1 MKQRLMN
8 WHSFIFSEKKSHR
21 AQRHVAFWSLW
32 WIYFIITYFYYQ
44 QTGLQQ
50 IESESWNAPFF
61 LKSVLLLSIHVVSCY
76 CFIGFV
82 LPRYLLKEQYAK
94 LIIAAFLL
102 SLGILL
108 ASYYMH
114 RAIFP
119 LVNAAFNYHPRIVNP
134 NLWWTSISS
143 GLFTAPKVIAVAT
156 AITLLKR
163 WYLKQKEK
171 ERLDKEKLMTDLQL
185 LKAQI
190 HPKFLFSSLDNIYA
204 LTQKK
209 NTEKASLLLLKL
221 ADILS
226 YMLYDTDSAL
236 VPLEKE
242 IKIIKDYLSLQKTM
256 FADLLEI
263 DIAEKGQPTDRA
275 IAPLLLLPLIENSFL
290 YIENKNL
297 EPNWIN
303 LEFQVEAEELTMK
316 VIHGKSIESL
326 PIDEEQ
332 MPLTKTRKRLD
343 FFYPDRYELK
353 TTDEPEMMMIYLKVD
368 LGNTM
373 NEKKTNIYLEQID
386 YATA

>member
-1 MKQRLMN
+1 MN
-8 WHSFIFSEKKSHR
+8 WYSFIFSEKKSHR
-21 AQRHVAFWSLW
+21 LQRHLIFWSLW
-32 WIYFIITYFYYQ
+32 WVYFIITYFYYQ

-50 IESESWNAPFF
+50 IESDSWNAPFF
-61 LKSVLLLSIHVVSCY
+61 IKSLLLLSIHVASCY

-82 LPRYLLKEQYAK
+82 LPRYLLKKQYAK
-94 LIIAAFLL
+94 FIVAAFLL
-102 SLGILL
+102 TLGILL

-119 LVNAAFNYHPRIVNP
+119 LLNAAFNYHPKIVNP

-156 AITLLKR
+156 AIKLLKR

-171 ERLDKEKLMTDLQL
+171 EGLDKEKLMTDLQL

-190 HPKFLFSSLDNIYA
+190 HPKFLFSSLDSIYS

-209 NTEKASLLLLKL
+209 NTSKASLLLLKL

-226 YMLYDTDSAL
+226 YMLYDTDKAF

-242 IKIIKDYLSLQKTM
+242 IEIIKDYLALQKTM
-256 FADLLEI
+256 FGDLLEI
-263 DIAEKGQPTDRA
+263 DIAEKGQAANHA
-275 IAPLLLLPLIENSFL
+275 IAPLLLLALIENSFL
-290 YIENKNL
+290 YIENTNL
-297 EPNWIN
+297 ETSWIN
-303 LEFQVEAEELTMK
+303 LEFQIDANEFTMK

-326 PIDEEQ
+326 PVNEDQ
-332 MPLTKTRKRLD
+332 MPITKTIKRLN
-343 FFYPDRYELK
+343 FFYPEHYELK
-353 TTDEPEMMMIYLKVD
+353 TTAEPEMMMTYLKVD
-368 LGNTM
+368 LGERIT
-373 NEKKTNIYLEQID
+373 EKNTNIHLEQMD

>member
-1 MKQRLMN
+1 MN
-8 WHSFIFSEKKSHR
+8 WYSFIFSEKKSHR
-21 AQRHVAFWSLW
+21 LQRHLIFWSLW
-32 WIYFIITYFYYQ
+32 WVYFIITYFYYQ

-61 LKSVLLLSIHVVSCY
+61 IKSLLLLSIHVASCY
-76 CFIGFV
+76 FFIGYV
-82 LPRYLLKEQYAK
+82 LPRYLLKKQYAK
-94 LIIAAFLL
+94 FIVAAFLL
-102 SLGILL
+102 TLGILL

-119 LVNAAFNYHPRIVNP
+119 LLNAAFNYHPRIVNP

-156 AITLLKR
+156 AIKLLKR

-171 ERLDKEKLMTDLQL
+171 ERLDKEKLITDLQL

-190 HPKFLFSSLDNIYA
+190 HPKFLFSSLDSIYS

-209 NTEKASLLLLKL
+209 NTSKASLLLLKL

-226 YMLYDTDSAL
+226 YMLYDTDKAF

-242 IKIIKDYLSLQKTM
+242 IEIIKDYLALQKTM
-256 FADLLEI
+256 FGDLLEI
-263 DIAEKGQPTDRA
+263 DIAEKGQAANHA
-275 IAPLLLLPLIENSFL
+275 IAPLLLLALIENSFL
-290 YIENKNL
+290 YIENTNL
-297 EPNWIN
+297 ETSWIN
-303 LEFQVEAEELTMK
+303 LEFQIDANEFTMK

-326 PIDEEQ
+326 PVNEDQ
-332 MPLTKTRKRLD
+332 MPITKTIKRLN
-343 FFYPDRYELK
+343 FFYPEHYELK
-353 TTDEPEMMMIYLKVD
+353 TTAEPEMMMTYLKVD
-368 LGNTM
+368 LGERIT
-373 NEKKTNIYLEQID
+373 EKNTNIHLEQMD

>member
-1 MKQRLMN
+1 MKQRIMN
-8 WHSFIFSEKKSHR
+8 WYSFIFSEKKSDR
-21 AQRHVAFWSLW
+21 VQRHLVFWSLW
-32 WIYFIITYFYYQ
+32 WIYFMLTYFYYQ

-61 LKSVLLLSIHVVSCY
+61 LKSVLLLSIHVASCY
-76 CFIGFV
+76 CFVGFV
-82 LPRYLLKEQYAK
+82 LPRYLLKEKYAK
-94 LIIAAFLL
+94 LIIAVFLL

-119 LVNAAFNYHPRIVNP
+119 LVNAAFDYHPRIVNP
-134 NLWWTSISS
+134 NLWWTSVSS

-171 ERLDKEKLMTDLQL
+171 ERLDKEKLITDLQL

-190 HPKFLFSSLDNIYA
+190 HPKFLFTSLDTIYA
-204 LTQKK
+204 ITQK
-209 NTEKASLLLLKL
+209 NADKASLLLLKL

-242 IKIIKDYLSLQKTM
+242 IEIIKDYLSLQKTI

-263 DIAEKGQPTDRA
+263 DIAEKGQRTNHA

-290 YIENKNL
+290 YIENKNV
-297 EPNWIN
+297 ETNWIN
-303 LEFQVEAEELTMK
+303 VEFQVEANELTMK

-326 PIDEEQ
+326 PINEEQ
-332 MPLTKTRKRLD
+332 MPVTKTKKRLD

-353 TTDEPEMMMIYLKVD
+353 TTAEPEMMMIYLKVD
-368 LGNTM
+368 LGETANQ
-373 NEKKTNIYLEQID
+373 KKTNTYLEQMD